1 MARGANRG
9 RHVGERGCRGGRDLG
24 QQAWIAADERKKKS
38 RKDVATSTAAD
49 LPDFIDP
56 QLCQTFDRPSAGDDW
71 LHEIK
76 FDGYRMQ
83 MRVADGKVTLKTR
96 KGLDW
101 TKKYPDIAEAASD
114 LPDCIIDGEICALD
128 ENGAPDFAALQAAL
142 SKGKTSDLVY
152 FAFDLLFDGG

>member
-1 MARGANRG
+1 
-9 RHVGERGCRGGRDLG
+9 
-24 QQAWIAADERKKKS
+24 
-38 RKDVATSTAAD
+38 
-49 LPDFIDP
+49 
-56 QLCQTFDRPSAGDDW
+56 
-71 LHEIK
+71 
-76 FDGYRMQ
+76 MQ

-128 ENGAPDFAALQAAL
+128 ENGAADFAALQAAL
-142 SKGKTSDLVY
+142 SKRKTSDLVY